1 MPEMGSYCKAYL
13 AKQLREFPGWKE
25 DTTDLR
31 PDTQEVDGEEVEMPR
46 SEIGDEDILY
56 VQEDFVV
63 TDGIFKDENVVFSEV
78 TDEWKTF
85 CREKLEFEV
94 PVYEIPEIPVAE
106 SADGGESG
114 GDAPPAA

>member
-13 AKQLREFPGWKE
+13 AKQLREFPGWTE
-25 DTTDLR
+25 DTTSLR
-31 PDTQEVDGEEVEMPR
+31 PDTQEVDGEEVEVPR
-46 SEIGDEDILY
+46 TAIGDEDILY

-63 TDGIFKDENVVFSEV
+63 TDGIFKDENVVFSDV
-78 TDEWKTF
+78 SDEWKAF
-85 CREKLEFEV
+85 CRDRLEFEV

-106 SADGGESG
+106 GAEAG